1 MATLGLRVRV
11 RLLNHMILSL
21 VLFLHIFC
29 ITLISL
35 ISLNLFKIRLSLCPS
50 SHFLNSSFHSL
61 LGSLSFFLHLFI
73 SLLLQ
78 FNFSLFHIQ
87 SSLVNKLL
95 LSLFCFL
102 NHFKPFLKELIYQI
116 SGILQ
121 ECQTTFTSLILFCR
135 LNAINF
141 EG

>member
-21 VLFLHIFC
+21 ILFLHIFC

-61 LGSLSFFLHLFI
+61 LGPLSFFLHLFI

-102 NHFKPFLKELIYQI
+102 YHFKPFLKELIYQI
-116 SGILQ
+116 SSILQ
-121 ECQTTFTSLILFCR
+121 EC
-135 LNAINF
+135 
-141 EG
+141 